1 MDRRTLIQASLA
13 ASLFPAAALAQTSA
27 NMPTPETR
35 HAAETLEA
43 GTVSLET
50 SKAALAKS
58 ADAALKRFAEFE
70 VAEQETI
77 AKVVKAASKMPE
89 GNPPKLGTEAQST
102 IDKLKAMPAGK
113 EFDMAYFKGQM
124 DGHTKL
130 LKIQETYL
138 GAGKDP
144 THRAIAMLAMGHIK
158 EHLANL
164 EGMKKTMAG

>member
-13 ASLFPAAALAQTSA
+13 ASLLPAAARAQTSA

-35 HAAETLEA
+35 HAAGTLEA

-89 GNPPKLGTEAQST
+89 GNPPKLGTEAQSM

-130 LKIQETYL
+130 LEIQETYL

>member
-1 MDRRTLIQASLA
+1 MDRRTLIQTSLA
-13 ASLFPAAALAQTSA
+13 ASLLPAAAFAQTSA
-27 NMPTPETR
+27 NRATPETR

-43 GTVSLET
+43 GTVALET
-50 SKAALAKS
+50 SKAAMSKA

-77 AKVVKAASKMPE
+77 GKVVKAASRLPE
-89 GNPPKLGTEAQST
+89 ANPPKLGSEAQAM

-113 EFDMAYFKGQM
+113 DFDMAYFKGQM
-124 DGHTKL
+124 EGHARL

-138 GAGKDP
+138 TAGKDP
-144 THRAIAMLAMGHIK
+144 THRFIAMLAMGHIK

-164 EGMKKTMAG
+164 ESIQKAMAG